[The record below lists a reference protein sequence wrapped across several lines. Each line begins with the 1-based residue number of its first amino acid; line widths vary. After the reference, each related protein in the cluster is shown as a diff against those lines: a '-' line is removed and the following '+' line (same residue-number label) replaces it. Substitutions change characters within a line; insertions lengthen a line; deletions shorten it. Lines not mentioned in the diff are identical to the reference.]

1 MRIVVA
7 PQEYKGTLTAR
18 EAAEAIATGVRR
30 AVPEAELDLAPVSD
44 GGPGLVEAMLA
55 ATEGRLMRAQVSDP
69 LGREVQAEWGLLQD
83 GTAVI
88 EMAAASGL
96 LLLTDEER
104 DPRLTTTYGVGQLI
118 AAALDEGA
126 RRIIVGVGGSATN
139 DGGAGMAA
147 ALGVKFLDADEGEL
161 PPGGAAL
168 TRLDRIDG
176 SRLDPRLRQ
185 TSIVAATDVTNPLC
199 GPEGASLVYGP
210 QKGAT
215 AEVAQE
221 LDAALQ
227 RYAEVIERDLGV
239 RVAHVAGAGAAGG
252 LGAGLIA
259 FLGAEVRPG
268 FDIVAEVTRLR
279 ERIAAADLVITG
291 EGRLDGQTAYGK
303 TVWRVAALARDA
315 GVPVIAVPGALGE
328 GWENMRKALDA
339 IEVAD
344 EGGDEPSERLSETV
358 ERAVRSWYRRA

>member
-1 MRIVVA
+1 
-7 PQEYKGTLTAR
+7 
-18 EAAEAIATGVRR
+18 
-30 AVPEAELDLAPVSD
+30 
-44 GGPGLVEAMLA
+44 
-55 ATEGRLMRAQVSDP
+55 
-69 LGREVQAEWGLLQD
+69 
-83 GTAVI
+83 
-88 EMAAASGL
+88 
-96 LLLTDEER
+96 
-104 DPRLTTTYGVGQLI
+104 
-118 AAALDEGA
+118 
-126 RRIIVGVGGSATN
+126 
-139 DGGAGMAA
+139 
-147 ALGVKFLDADEGEL
+147 
-161 PPGGAAL
+161 
-168 TRLDRIDG
+168 
-176 SRLDPRLRQ
+176 
-185 TSIVAATDVTNPLC
+185 
-199 GPEGASLVYGP
+199 
-210 QKGAT
+210 
-215 AEVAQE
+215 
-221 LDAALQ
+221 
-227 RYAEVIERDLGV
+227 
-239 RVAHVAGAGAAGG
+239 VAGAGAAGG